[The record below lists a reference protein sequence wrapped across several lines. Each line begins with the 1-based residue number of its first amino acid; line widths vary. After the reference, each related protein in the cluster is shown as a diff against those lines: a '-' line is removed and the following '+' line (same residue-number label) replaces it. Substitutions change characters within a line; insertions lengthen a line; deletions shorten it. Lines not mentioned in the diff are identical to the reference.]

1 MSKLRIPYDRS
12 WKEIV
17 TYLTQPFVAFFLPDL
32 NQHVDWTFPPEFLE
46 KELFD
51 SKQSTL
57 TKRELDKLVKVR
69 LKNGEEKWIFIHIE
83 FQTLHQGNIGYR
95 MYEYYR
101 LIRDQYGKKI
111 VAIVVYTGRYVPKMH
126 NMYREVHF
134 ETELIYKFHSY
145 AIINQSEAELLDS
158 DNPFA
163 IVVLAN
169 WYVLHSQR
177 DYKKRYDWK
186 ARLFELASQRGY
198 SATDY
203 ENLLIFVSE
212 LMKLP
217 PDLKQRFEQEVIK
230 TKVHNKNDMIKVG
243 QDTKDLI
250 NAFTEA
256 VYGEKIDQLKQ
267 ANKEERKMREREQ
280 KMREQAAKKA
290 EREQKMREREQKM
303 REQVEA
309 TSVVLLFSK
318 ANMSVPEI
326 AVHLHLDD
334 VHVRRVLSEH
344 GLL

>member
-17 TYLTQPFVAFFLPDL
+17 TYLTQPF
-32 NQHVDWTFPPEFLE
+32 N
-46 KELFD
+46 
-51 SKQSTL
+51 
-57 TKRELDKLVKVR
+57 
-69 LKNGEEKWIFIHIE
+69 
-83 FQTLHQGNIGYR
+83 
-95 MYEYYR
+95 
-101 LIRDQYGKKI
+101 
-111 VAIVVYTGRYVPKMH
+111 
-126 NMYREVHF
+126 
-134 ETELIYKFHSY
+134 
-145 AIINQSEAELLDS
+145 
-158 DNPFA
+158 
-163 IVVLAN
+163 
-169 WYVLHSQR
+169 
-177 DYKKRYDWK
+177 WK
-186 ARLFELASQRGY
+186 ARLFELASHRGY

-256 VYGEKIDQLKQ
+256 VYGETIDQLKQ
-267 ANKEERKMREREQ
+267 ANKEER
-280 KMREQAAKKA
+280 
-290 EREQKMREREQKM
+290 KMREREQKM

-318 ANMSVPEI
+318 ANMSIPEI
-326 AVHLHLDD
+326 AVHLNLDEA
-334 VHVRRVLSEH
+334 HVRRVLSEH